1 MLYQDPK
8 TKIEYAWDTE
18 KNAWKQRGED
28 SNATPE
34 YDFDGK
40 TYLHTG
46 KQLKFINSEN
56 ATKFCEIIS
65 LLLTGTT

>member
-18 KNAWKQRGED
+18 KNSWKQRGED
-28 SNATPE
+28 SNAAPQ

-46 KQLKFINSEN
+46 KLNGSVKFRMN
-56 ATKFCEIIS
+56 
-65 LLLTGTT
+65 L

>member
-18 KNAWKQRGED
+18 KNSWKQRGED
-28 SNATPE
+28 SNAAPQ

-46 KQLKFINSEN
+46 KQLKVS
-56 ATKFCEIIS
+56 
-65 LLLTGTT
+65 

>member
-18 KNAWKQRGED
+18 KNSWKQRGED
-28 SNATPE
+28 SNATPQ

-46 KQLKFINSEN
+46 K
-56 ATKFCEIIS
+56 
-65 LLLTGTT
+65 LLI

>member
-18 KNAWKQRGED
+18 KNVWKQRGED
-28 SNATPE
+28 SNATPQ

-46 KQLKFINSEN
+46 KQLKVS
-56 ATKFCEIIS
+56 
-65 LLLTGTT
+65 

>member
-1 MLYQDPK
+1 MAYNKGHSQRLTSIGEMLYQDPK

-18 KNAWKQRGED
+18 KNSWKQRGED
-28 SNATPE
+28 SNAAPQ

-46 KQLKFINSEN
+46 KQLKVS
-56 ATKFCEIIS
+56 
-65 LLLTGTT
+65 

>member
-1 MLYQDPK
+1 MAYNKGHSQRLISTGEMLYQDPK

-18 KNAWKQRGED
+18 KNTWKQRGED
-28 SNATPE
+28 SNAAPQ

-46 KQLKFINSEN
+46 KQLKFLYI
-56 ATKFCEIIS
+56 F
-65 LLLTGTT
+65 